1 MVKRDGATT
10 RGERIQKI
18 VKEILKLLEK
28 SENDEISFSKTIALL
43 EYEIGLTPEKIRQ
56 YLEVGEKMERFVIE
70 EENDK
75 IVSMKKVYSDG

>member
-28 SENDEISFSKTIALL
+28 SENDEISVSKTIALL